1 MYRLQKDNVER
12 LAATENDKVR
22 LEAKGFKL
30 LSNANNIGAEEK
42 NIDKM
47 NITELK
53 RLAKENGI
61 DGFEKMKKEEIIVAL
76 LDKEHDVNE

>member
-1 MYRLQKDNVER
+1 MYRLQKDNIER
-12 LAATENDKVR
+12 LAATENDKAR

-30 LSNANNIGAEEK
+30 LSNADNTGNEGK
-42 NIDKM
+42 SIDKM
-47 NITELK
+47 NIAELK

>member
-22 LEAKGFKL
+22 LEAKGFKP

-42 NIDKM
+42 SIDKM

-53 RLAKENGI
+53 RCAKENGI